1 MKFKTF
7 NLSKLPVNEVQ
18 ELLTSSIAPRPIAF
32 VSTISASGELN
43 LSPFSFFNAFGAN
56 PPLLIFSPARK
67 GRDGSLKHTYLN
79 IKEVDEVV
87 VNVVSFDMVEQMN
100 LSSAEFDKGV
110 SEFEKAGFTPLASDL
125 VKPFRVM
132 ESPIQ
137 MECKVI
143 QIIETGEEGGAGN
156 LVICRIL
163 KIHVQNDVLAENGKI
178 DGYKLD
184 LVGRM
189 GGDDYVRTRAA
200 MFKIPKPIAKVG
212 MGIDA
217 LPDFIRCTENL
228 NGNELARMGGL
239 EKLPSIEKVAQYRN
253 DMKLKNSKIE
263 VKDFVYASML
273 IAENQIEEA
282 ILHLLAAN
290 AHGI

>member
-163 KIHVQNDVLAENGKI
+163 KIHVQKDVLAENGKI

>member
-1 MKFKTF
+1 
-7 NLSKLPVNEVQ
+7 
-18 ELLTSSIAPRPIAF
+18 
-32 VSTISASGELN
+32 
-43 LSPFSFFNAFGAN
+43 
-56 PPLLIFSPARK
+56 
-67 GRDGSLKHTYLN
+67 
-79 IKEVDEVV
+79 
-87 VNVVSFDMVEQMN
+87 
-100 LSSAEFDKGV
+100 
-110 SEFEKAGFTPLASDL
+110 
-125 VKPFRVM
+125 
-132 ESPIQ
+132 
-137 MECKVI
+137 
-143 QIIETGEEGGAGN
+143 
-156 LVICRIL
+156 
-163 KIHVQNDVLAENGKI
+163 
-178 DGYKLD
+178 
-184 LVGRM
+184 
-189 GGDDYVRTRAA
+189 